1 MHAQDFTSNASGASR
16 ALADHRCARDPHALH
31 SSSTPRAY
39 SLGERWIIGP
49 RLRAGDILPK
59 GTVAMLGSKWTYA
72 CLLIA
77 SASVA
82 CTVVETNTPTADAGA
97 NNDVSSSSPD
107 ADAASSTTDA
117 DASSP
122 DDAEAATAEAD
133 VATADAEAGS
143 DESSADAGADVFAE
157 AGGDA
162 QDEPSAD
169 ALVEAGPGGDGGL
182 VLGGDGGNADGAFQL
197 KTPVGSNL
205 LSSSDVHPT
214 CDTVAGAASSTF
226 VMTCRETNGSGQ
238 ACRTVTVV
246 FSGTPTSGRVYPAVV
261 KTSPGDGEAVVAYQE
276 SADCTTGTTNGWTLA
291 GATGNFT
298 VDVFGDTGFDFTLHD
313 VPMGP
318 APLAAGVT
326 NQNAMGTFTLA
337 GSGVSSFP
345 F

>member
-1 MHAQDFTSNASGASR
+1 
-16 ALADHRCARDPHALH
+16 
-31 SSSTPRAY
+31 
-39 SLGERWIIGP
+39 
-49 RLRAGDILPK
+49 
-59 GTVAMLGSKWTYA
+59 MLGSKLTYA

-82 CTVVETNTPTADAGA
+82 CTVVESNTPTADAGA
-97 NNDVSSSSPD
+97 SNDVSSSSPD

-117 DASSP
+117 DASSSS
-122 DDAEAATAEAD
+122 DDADAATAE
-133 VATADAEAGS
+133 AEAGS
-143 DESSADAGADVFAE
+143 DESSADAGADALVE

-169 ALVEAGPGGDGGL
+169 ALVETGPGGDGGL

-197 KTPVGSNL
+197 KTPAGSNL
-205 LSSSDVHPT
+205 LSFSDVHPT
-214 CDTVAGAASSTF
+214 CNTVAGATTSTF

-238 ACRTVTVV
+238 PCRTVTVV

-276 SADCTTGTTNGWTLA
+276 SADCSIAATNGWTLT

-337 GSGVSSFP
+337 GSGLSSFP